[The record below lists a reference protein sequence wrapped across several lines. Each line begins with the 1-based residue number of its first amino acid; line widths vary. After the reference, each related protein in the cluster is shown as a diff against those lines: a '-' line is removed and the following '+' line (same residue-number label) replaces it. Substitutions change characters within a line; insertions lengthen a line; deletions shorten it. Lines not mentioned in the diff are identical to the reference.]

1 MILSAFCLPSAG
13 LSVKAF
19 PVGLS
24 AVLAGGLWFL
34 LRLSSAELLEIVYCI
49 GGLVPGQV
57 NMMLCALEPSVRV
70 FLENS
75 FPLGF

>member
-13 LSVKAF
+13 LF
-19 PVGLS
+19 
-24 AVLAGGLWFL
+24 AVLAGGLVVMPL
-34 LRLSSAELLEIVYCI
+34 LSSAELLEIVYSKRAFI
-49 GGLVPGQV
+49 SGEVGVV
-57 NMMLCALEPSVRV
+57 LCALEPSVRV

>member
-13 LSVKAF
+13 LSAALV
-19 PVGLS
+19 
-24 AVLAGGLWFL
+24 GGLGFL

-49 GGLVPGQV
+49 GGFIPGQI
-57 NMMLCALEPSVRV
+57 NMMFCTLEPCVRV

>member
-1 MILSAFCLPSAG
+1 MILSAFCLSFAG
-13 LSVKAF
+13 LSAALV
-19 PVGLS
+19 
-24 AVLAGGLWFL
+24 GGLGFL

-49 GGLVPGQV
+49 GAFIPGQV
-57 NMMLCALEPSVRV
+57 CVVLCTLEPSVRV